1 MGKTAKTSIALLFI
15 MALLVSLA
23 GCGSSITAGSFT
35 GAAAG
40 YHGELAVTTE
50 VAEDGKITGITV
62 GKSNET
68 KGIGTVAMERIP
80 QRIIEAQSLDV
91 DVVSGATLTSNGI
104 INAVA
109 DSLRAAG
116 LDPAKYG
123 YVSPSE
129 ETEEAITAVN
139 KDAMP
144 VKQKITGSVTVT
156 DAKGRKVTIDLP
168 VSSYAISTMDVV
180 DYIIPLKGKDAF
192 NMLVASGQDGGGG
205 IQKYGKLY
213 TPTMGNYLAHL
224 GQISDHNAPFD
235 LEMILSMDP
244 DVLIVNSAMSAHNYA
259 LEIEEQL
266 TRAGIPIVLINVPG
280 KNLDKSVQQTMKLLG
295 QVFQE
300 EEKAAAVSDFLDAQY
315 GLIASKKLSQRG
327 DKPTV
332 YYEKSGY
339 SEIYGTTA
347 TSVTGWGLPISIAGG
362 ENIADE
368 LLLGTA
374 ASGGGG
380 NNVDPEYVL
389 KADPDYIIL
398 SGVNDGWLDSVKE
411 TKECQYDIINRVGWR
426 DLTAVKNG
434 NLYEFAHATSRS
446 IYAFYPCL
454 KMAKIFYPEEFKEV
468 DPEAVLDEFFERFML
483 LDSDIT
489 TWFTGLEDCTE
500 SK

>member
-1 MGKTAKTSIALLFI
+1 MRKTVKTSVALAFIVALLI
-15 MALLVSLA
+15 SLA
-23 GCGSSITAGSFT
+23 GCGSSITAGGFT

-40 YHGELAVTTE
+40 YHGDLEVTTE
-50 VAEDGKITGITV
+50 VDQDGKITGITV
-62 GKSNET
+62 CENNET
-68 KGIGTVAMERIP
+68 EDIGSVAIEKIP

-109 DSLRAAG
+109 DSLRTAG
-116 LDPAKYG
+116 ADPAKYG
-123 YVSPSE
+123 YVSPPE
-129 ETEEAITAVN
+129 EEVVATAIN

-144 VKQKITGSVTVT
+144 VKQEITDSVTIT

-168 VSSYAISTMDVV
+168 ISSYAISTMDVV

-213 TPTMGNYLAHL
+213 TPAVGNYLEHL

-235 LEMILSMDP
+235 LEMILAMDP

-259 LEIEEQL
+259 LEIEDQL
-266 TRAGIPIVLINVPG
+266 TRVGIPIVLINVPG

-295 QVFQE
+295 QIFQE
-300 EEKAAAVSDFLDAQY
+300 EEKAAAVSAFIDEQY
-315 GLIASKKLSQRG
+315 GLIASKKLAKRE
-327 DKPTV
+327 DKPAV

-339 SEIYGTTA
+339 SEIYGSTA

-362 ENIADE
+362 ENIADA
-368 LLLGTA
+368 LLLDTA

-380 NNVDPEYVL
+380 NTLDPEYVI

-411 TKECQYDIINRVGWR
+411 TKKCEFDIFNRIGWR
-426 DLTAVKNG
+426 DLAAVKNG
-434 NLYEFAHATSRS
+434 HLYEFAHATSRS

-483 LDSDIT
+483 LDSDIS
-489 TWFTGLEDCTE
+489 TWFISPEDVQA

>member
-1 MGKTAKTSIALLFI
+1 MKKTAQTSIALLFVT
-15 MALLVSLA
+15 ALLISLV
-23 GCGSSITAGSFT
+23 GCSSSITAGSFT
-35 GAAAG
+35 GTAAA
-40 YHGELAVTTE
+40 YHGDLEVTTE
-50 VAEDGKITGITV
+50 IDQDGKIIDIIV
-62 GKSNET
+62 GKNNET
-68 KGIGTVAMERIP
+68 DDIGPVAIEKIP
-80 QRIIEAQSLDV
+80 RQIIEAQSLNV

-116 LDPAKYG
+116 ADPAKYG
-123 YVSPSE
+123 YVPPVE
-129 ETEEAITAVN
+129 EEVTTVAIN

-144 VKQKITGSVTVT
+144 VKQEITGSVTIT
-156 DAKGRKVTIDLP
+156 DAKGREVTIDLP
-168 VSSYAISTMDVV
+168 ISSYAISTMDVIE
-180 DYIIPLKGKDAF
+180 YIIPLKDEDAF

-213 TPTMGNYLAHL
+213 TPVVGNYLEHL

-235 LEMILSMDP
+235 LEMILAMDP

-259 LEIEEQL
+259 LEIEDQL

-280 KNLDKSVQQTMKLLG
+280 KNLDKSIQQTMKLLG

-300 EEKAAAVSDFLDAQY
+300 QEKAAEVSAFLDEQY
-315 GLIASKKLSQRG
+315 GLIASKKLAQRE

-339 SEIYGTTA
+339 SEIYGSTA
-347 TSVTGWGLPISIAGG
+347 TSASGWGLPISIAGG
-362 ENIADE
+362 ENIADA
-368 LLLGTA
+368 LLLDTA
-374 ASGGGG
+374 AAGGGG
-380 NNVDPEYVL
+380 NSLDPEYVL

-411 TKECQYDIINRVGWR
+411 TKKCAFDIVDRVGWR

-434 NLYEFAHATSRS
+434 NLHEFAHAASRS

-454 KMAKIFYPEEFKEV
+454 KMAKIFYPEEFEEL
-468 DPEAVLDEFFERFML
+468 DPEAVLDEFFDRFML

-489 TWFTGLEDCTE
+489 TWFISLEDVE
-500 SK
+500 ANK